1 MKKEF
6 KFAHNAE
13 LQEPR
18 KTVKKPGFSDFR
30 SGAKRNGAKRS
41 EVKRNGAE
49 RSEAKRSEAKRSEAN
64 L

>member
-1 MKKEF
+1 MKKEI

-30 SGAKRNGAKRS
+30 DCIVEALRS
-41 EVKRNGAE
+41 VAE
-49 RSEAKRSEAKRSEAN
+49 RSVAERSIA
-64 L
+64 